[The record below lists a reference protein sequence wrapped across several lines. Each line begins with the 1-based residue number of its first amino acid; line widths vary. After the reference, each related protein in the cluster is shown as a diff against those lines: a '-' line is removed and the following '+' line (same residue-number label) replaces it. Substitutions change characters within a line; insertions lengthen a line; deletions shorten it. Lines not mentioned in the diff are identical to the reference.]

1 MRKGTNFNHPE
12 AGSTIIV
19 EPIRDLAAIAKIR
32 DLLADKPRNLCLF
45 TTGINTNLRIGD
57 LLALKVDQ
65 VSRLLPGDSFGI
77 RQKKRKKYGL
87 RTVNTAVYEAIRNWL
102 REHPNPV
109 PDAALFPGKDGVTPL
124 TVPYA
129 SRLIKSWCVAVG
141 LRGNFASHS
150 LRKTFGYHSRVTF
163 KMSLPVITAA
173 FNHSSQATTLNYLC
187 IQDSEIKELFMN
199 EL

>member
-1 MRKGTNFNHPE
+1 MQPGTNFNHPR
-12 AGSTIIV
+12 AGSSIIV
-19 EPIRDLAAIAKIR
+19 EPIRDLAAITQIR
-32 DLLADKPRNLCLF
+32 EILAAKPRDLCLF

-77 RQKKRKKYGL
+77 RQKKRKRYGL
-87 RTVNTAVYEAIRNWL
+87 RTVNMAVYEAIRAWL
-102 REHPNPV
+102 HKHPNPI

-129 SRLIKSWCVAVG
+129 SRLIKSWCQKAG
-141 LRGNFASHS
+141 LHGNYAAHT

-163 KMSLPVITAA
+163 NMSLPVITAA
-173 FNHSSQATTLNYLC
+173 FNHSSQATTLSYLC